1 MLSCPPLRIGELLLQ
16 QGLITPAALEAGL
29 RTQARYGGRLARV
42 LVDLG
47 AVDGDAATRALAKLR
62 RVPSALQKHFDA
74 ADRRALAR
82 IPAKVAAKY
91 GAVALG
97 FTGDDALIVA
107 MRDPTDLLATE
118 ELRFLAGVKIVAG
131 VALEMRIRKALERH
145 YGVARKSENEFVAVT
160 AQRGSDDF
168 ETTREGNAW
177 EVSPPIPR
185 AVQTRPPSS
194 GSWRAMPPGV
204 PDLTLDAPP
213 PSSAQPPPSVLPVA
227 TPRPSPYP
235 RANVSLNAPASAS
248 VRPPPMRS
256 VPPIPREEPSD
267 HAPVSTR
274 PGPGSARREVL
285 DAQGALARISASPT
299 LEARVDVLLAF
310 LRSAFEAAIVFAV
323 RNDVAL
329 AWKGFGP
336 GLGAAPPH
344 VGVPL
349 TQPSVLVVP
358 YEAQTPFV
366 GAPPEGDLLQLR
378 MRDVLRTAH
387 AREVVVVPLVVDGHV
402 AGLVYAQPRAGE
414 RVPPTAVVE
423 LTRIAAAITRR

>member
-1 MLSCPPLRIGELLLQ
+1 MRIGELLLQ

-29 RTQARYGGRLARV
+29 RTQARYGGRLASV

-47 AVDGDAATRALAKLR
+47 AIDGDVATRALAKLR

-74 ADRRALAR
+74 ADRRALSR
-82 IPAKVAAKY
+82 IPAKVAEKY

-145 YGVARKSENEFVAVT
+145 YGVARKSENEFVAV
-160 AQRGSDDF
+160 AAPRDSDDF
-168 ETTREGNAW
+168 DSAREGNAW
-177 EVSPPIPR
+177 AVAPPPP
-185 AVQTRPPSS
+185 ARPPSS
-194 GSWRAMPPGV
+194 GSWRATPAGI
-204 PDLTLDAPP
+204 PDLTLDPP
-213 PSSAQPPPSVLPVA
+213 PSSTGPRAHAAPPSVLPSVA
-227 TPRPSPYP
+227 P
-235 RANVSLNAPASAS
+235 RADVTFTARPASLNAPAPSS

-256 VPPIPREEPSD
+256 VPPIPREEPPE
-267 HAPVSTR
+267 HAPASTR
-274 PGPGSARREVL
+274 GAPIAAPIEGI
-285 DAQGALARISASPT
+285 DASTALARAAAAPT
-299 LEARVDVLLAF
+299 FEGRVDALLAF
-310 LRSAFEAAIVFAV
+310 LRSVFEAAIVFAV

-329 AWKGFGP
+329 TWKAFAP
-336 GLGAAPPH
+336 GLSPTVPVQ
-344 VGVPL
+344 VGIPL

-358 YEAQTPFV
+358 YEARTPFV
-366 GAPPEGDLLQLR
+366 GAPTAGDPLQR
-378 MRDVLRTAH
+378 RISDALRTPH
-387 AREVVVVPLVVDGHV
+387 AREVVVVPLVVDGNVV
-402 AGLVYAQPRAGE
+402 ALVYAQPRAGE